1 MEVILKQD
9 MKGLGFKDDVV
20 KVRPGYGRNFLIP
33 KGIANLAT
41 ETNKKILA
49 ENVKQR
55 AFKEEKFR
63 KEATA
68 NAEKLAEVSISVG
81 AKSGESGKIFGSV
94 TNIQIAEALKKAGYD
109 VERKNIELKEDAIKA
124 LGGQVWRVRRL
135 GIKAVNGHVSETAMD
150 GYKVDQ
156 IFINNGSVDDL
167 MALLQARM
175 RQFL

>member
-124 LGGQVWRVRRL
+124 LGSYTAKVRL
-135 GIKAVNGHVSETAMD
+135 
-150 GYKVDQ
+150 YKDIVAEVK
-156 IFINNGSVDDL
+156 FEVV
-167 MALLQARM
+167 AE
-175 RQFL
+175 

>member
-33 KGIANLAT
+33 KGIASLAT

-55 AFKEEKFR
+55 AFKEEKLR
-63 KEATA
+63 KEASA
-68 NAEKLAEVSISVG
+68 NAEKLSEVSISVG
-81 AKSGESGKIFGSV
+81 AKAGESGKIFGSV

-124 LGGQVWRVRRL
+124 LGSYTAKVRL
-135 GIKAVNGHVSETAMD
+135 YKDITAEV
-150 GYKVDQ
+150 KFEV
-156 IFINNGSVDDL
+156 V
-167 MALLQARM
+167 AE
-175 RQFL
+175 

>member
-55 AFKEEKFR
+55 AFKEEKLR
-63 KEATA
+63 KEASS
-68 NAEKLAEVSISVG
+68 NAEKLTGVSISVG
-81 AKSGESGKIFGSV
+81 AKAGESGKIFGSV
-94 TNIQIAEALKKAGYD
+94 TNIQVAEALKKAGFD
-109 VERKNIELKEDAIKA
+109 VERKNIELKEDSIKA
-124 LGGQVWRVRRL
+124 LGTYTAKVRL
-135 GIKAVNGHVSETAMD
+135 YKDITAEVSFEVVAE
-150 GYKVDQ
+150 
-156 IFINNGSVDDL
+156 
-167 MALLQARM
+167 
-175 RQFL
+175 